1 MGFRENLQYL
11 RSTRDMSQADLAQ
24 QLDVSRQS
32 VAKWEAEKS
41 YPEMDKLI
49 RICDLFE
56 CSLDELVRGDLAG
69 VEEEPEAEAT
79 VAVVCEAEVE
89 AGREAEPSTD
99 EVKAENAALCK
110 PKNAEAIVDA
120 TACEAKQNE
129 PTARMQH
136 EPASAAPLDE
146 FGYDEHMRRR
156 AWDYA
161 AGMAAIVLSVGVGFL
176 VTYTGPGGSPVSF
189 ILALAA
195 GVGVALFLAVP
206 AYTGHQLFLRKH
218 PYIEDFYTPEQKSE
232 ARRWKAFGIAGAVVL
247 AAAGLNMPGL
257 FATFQ
262 QYTFSGLAMF
272 LCFAAA
278 VGVLVYTVMMDHR
291 IDIARYN
298 AAAPAATAKEY
309 S

>member
-69 VEEEPEAEAT
+69 VEGEVEAEA
-79 VAVVCEAEVE
+79 VCETEV
-89 AGREAEPSTD
+89 AHEAES
-99 EVKAENAALCK
+99 EQVH
-110 PKNAEAIVDA
+110 
-120 TACEAKQNE
+120 CEKGAV
-129 PTARMQH
+129 
-136 EPASAAPLDE
+136 PLDE

-161 AGMAAIVLSVGVGFL
+161 VGVAAIVLSVGVGL
-176 VTYTGPGGSPVSF
+176 LMVHPGPGFMYMPLCIAVGIGIVVA
-189 ILALAA
+189 ILLAK
-195 GVGVALFLAVP
+195 P
-206 AYTGHQLFLRKH
+206 AYTSHQVFLREH
-218 PYIEDFYTPEQKSE
+218 PHIEDFYTPEQKTE
-232 ARRWKAFGIAGAVVL
+232 ARRQKAFGIVGAIVL
-247 AAAGLNMPGL
+247 SVAGLNVPGL
-257 FATFQ
+257 FAMFH
-262 QYTFSGLAMF
+262 QYTFTVLAMF

-278 VGVLVYTVMMDHR
+278 VGVLVYTIMMDRR
-291 IDIARYN
+291 IDVALYN
-298 AAAPAATAKEY
+298 AAAPAATAKEC
-309 S
+309 